1 MEPQKNEQRQSWLT
15 RLIMAPMMVV
25 CFSLLMSCAG
35 AATSIPVTTEPPITE
50 SLITEPPGATESPAV
65 SPTHTK
71 IIGEITQAVTPPS
84 PTGTEVIVSTQTV
97 QPATLSPEEQLAQV
111 DAELAKA
118 LKGHF
123 TYAAPSVMKLGETFT
138 IELLLN
144 PSLSPE
150 ELATQIVESSGLVT
164 STAEPGVLLSR
175 SGGEVKVIG
184 SQAEITPLMKAI
196 LLAEDP
202 QAFNIQ
208 PIHDDEVQMVGKNS
222 TTAWRWLVTAQEG
235 GIQKLVLVIY
245 RQVKLEDQ
253 AYWRDVETYRAEID
267 VNVTFAQWLGSLD
280 WKWIVGVLV
289 TALLIPAFWRWI
301 DRRKKQ
307 AEQTLKPERPKKKT
321 Q

>member
-1 MEPQKNEQRQSWLT
+1 MKPQKNEQCQFGLIAVIV
-15 RLIMAPMMVV
+15 RLLIFI
-25 CFSLLMSCAG
+25 CFSLVVSCA
-35 AATSIPVTTEPPITE
+35 
-50 SLITEPPGATESPAV
+50 PGATEPSGGTAAIDTEHPIP
-65 SPTHTK
+65 SPTPTK
-71 IIGEITQAVTPPS
+71 SIGEITEIVIPPS
-84 PTGTEVIVSTQTV
+84 PTVTEDIRLT
-97 QPATLSPEEQLAQV
+97 QPAAHTTLSPEELLAQV
-111 DAELAKA
+111 DAALAKA

-123 TYAAPSVMKLGETFT
+123 TYVAPSVMKLDETLT
-138 IELLLN
+138 IEILLN
-144 PSLSPE
+144 PSLSAE

-208 PIHDDEVQMVGKNS
+208 PIHDDEIQIVGKNS

-235 GIQKLVLVIY
+235 GIQKLILVIY
-245 RQVKLEDQ
+245 RQVKLEEQ

-267 VNVTFAQWLGSLD
+267 VKVTFAQWLGSLD

-321 Q
+321 T